1 MTRAAAGSF
10 KEATGDFQE
19 PPYPHAIQAGAAGE
33 PHLGITERATWKAGA
48 MVQPAPCT
56 CSLHAEV
63 VGSPVAKMG
72 SIFPVLPRGGGWGL
86 WDLILFFFFFFNIF
100 GCTGS

>member
-1 MTRAAAGSF
+1 
-10 KEATGDFQE
+10 
-19 PPYPHAIQAGAAGE
+19 
-33 PHLGITERATWKAGA
+33 

-63 VGSPVAKMG
+63 VGSPVAKTG

-86 WDLILFFFFFFNIF
+86 WDLILFFFFLIYLAARGLSLCHVGPNPRP
-100 GCTGS
+100 GMEARAPAMEVQSH